1 MTHTHVAG
9 AIHGDVT
16 TRGPVWLQ
24 PPSDVNQLVDH
35 LWSSEVTKTADGEL
49 SVAGVTVSDL
59 AARVGT
65 PALVVD
71 EADLRSRAR
80 SFVDAFTG
88 WDVFYAGKSFLSV
101 AIATWV
107 ADEGLFL
114 DVCSGGEL
122 AVALR
127 AGVDPLK
134 IGMHGNNKS
143 DEELHQALDAGVGR
157 LIVDSADEIE
167 RLSVISAERDARP
180 GVLVRVTAGVEAHTH
195 EYIATAREDQKF
207 GIPITGG
214 AALDALLR
222 CHTDEHLNL
231 LGIHSHI
238 GSQIFD
244 AEGFDVAGRR
254 TLRLHAQFAEQTG
267 YEMPEFDMGGGF
279 GIAYT
284 TQDSPA
290 TPYELAEQM
299 RHIVE
304 SECKS
309 LGVAVPRVSI
319 EPGRAISGPA
329 AFMLYRVGTVK
340 TVPLDGG
347 QARVYIAVDGGMSD
361 NIRTALYGAEY
372 SATLANRRSSAPPV
386 LSRVVGKHC
395 ESGDIVVRDEFLPAD
410 VRRGDLIAVPASG
423 AYSRSMASNY
433 NHVPRPP
440 VVSVADGKIS
450 MLLRRETV
458 EDLLSHDVGQVP
470 WGTGDGPE
478 LPGR

>member
-9 AIHGDVT
+9 AIHGDVGT
-16 TRGPVWLQ
+16 HGPAWLQ
-24 PPSDVNQLVDH
+24 PPSDVNQLVAP
-35 LWSSEVTKTADGEL
+35 LWSSEVTKAGGGEL
-49 SVAGVTVSDL
+49 SVAGVSVSAL
-59 AARVGT
+59 AAAVGT

-71 EADLRSRAR
+71 EVDLRSRAR
-80 SFVDAFTG
+80 TFVDAFTG

-107 ADEGLFL
+107 AEEGLFL

-127 AGVDPLK
+127 AGVDPAR

-143 DEELHQALDAGVGR
+143 DEELYQALDAGVGR
-157 LIVDSADEIE
+157 IIVDSTDEIE
-167 RLSVISAERDARP
+167 RLSHIAAGRGVRP
-180 GVLVRVTAGVEAHTH
+180 RVLVRVTAGVEAHTH

-214 AALDALLR
+214 DAMAALLR
-222 CHTDEHLNL
+222 CHADDHLEL

-254 TLRLHAQFAEQTG
+254 TLRLHAQFATETG

-290 TPYELAEQM
+290 SPYELAEQM

-304 SECKS
+304 TECRS
-309 LGVAVPRVSI
+309 LG
-319 EPGRAISGPA
+319 
-329 AFMLYRVGTVK
+329 
-340 TVPLDGG
+340 
-347 QARVYIAVDGGMSD
+347 IAV
-361 NIRTALYGAEY
+361 
-372 SATLANRRSSAPPV
+372 
-386 LSRVVGKHC
+386 
-395 ESGDIVVRDEFLPAD
+395 
-410 VRRGDLIAVPASG
+410 
-423 AYSRSMASNY
+423 
-433 NHVPRPP
+433 
-440 VVSVADGKIS
+440 
-450 MLLRRETV
+450 
-458 EDLLSHDVGQVP
+458 
-470 WGTGDGPE
+470 
-478 LPGR
+478 